1 MNFYGQET
9 GGDGDVR
16 NAYKLHENGKK
27 AAEYL
32 ASSRIIGKYSGSRKA
47 NLFALR
53 KSVLKMELDLFWY
66 YAEEELCFPKK
77 KVWSVQALQKAE
89 RLLKGN
95 GLCRHI

>member
-32 ASSRIIGKYSGSRKA
+32 ASSKIIGKYSGSRRKA
-47 NLFALR
+47 NFL
-53 KSVLKMELDLFWY
+53 
-66 YAEEELCFPKK
+66 
-77 KVWSVQALQKAE
+77 
-89 RLLKGN
+89 
-95 GLCRHI
+95 H

>member
-32 ASSRIIGKYSGSRKA
+32 ASSKIIGKYSGSRKA

-53 KSVLKMELDLFWY
+53 KSVLKMELDLSFGIP
-66 YAEEELCFPKK
+66 C
-77 KVWSVQALQKAE
+77 
-89 RLLKGN
+89 
-95 GLCRHI
+95 

>member
-32 ASSRIIGKYSGSRKA
+32 ASSKIIGKYSGSRKA

-53 KSVLKMELDLFWY
+53 KSVLKMELDLSFGTTMLKRSF
-66 YAEEELCFPKK
+66 ASQRRKFDRCKPCRRPK
-77 KVWSVQALQKAE
+77 
-89 RLLKGN
+89 G
-95 GLCRHI
+95 C

>member
-32 ASSRIIGKYSGSRKA
+32 ASSKIIGKYSGSRKA

-66 YAEEELCFPKK
+66 YHAEEELCFPKK
-77 KVWSVQALQKAE
+77 KVW
-89 RLLKGN
+89 
-95 GLCRHI
+95 